1 MKLIKYDIEQLK
13 TKQGQKKYLLQ
24 QTVKW
29 WIILFIIYIIL
40 NSINIPSNSTFLE
53 HIINM
58 YSFKILLFT
67 LLFCLVLS
75 FVYAL
80 IKLISIKNIIKE
92 NKYEKED

>member
-58 YSFKILLFT
+58 YSLRYYYLH
-67 LLFCLVLS
+67 CY
-75 FVYAL
+75 FV
-80 IKLISIKNIIKE
+80 
-92 NKYEKED
+92 